1 MAKIIN
7 WYSDNEIEIYF
18 SAEPH
23 IDIQYI
29 KPDSTKKEKKE
40 ICSKPFILKNEIK
53 VKLTDL
59 INQELYEFTILKD
72 YCWDGATIP
81 KFFYRLVGAST
92 DNKFLIA
99 SMIHDVLCENHD
111 YINNDRYFSTIVFE
125 RLLFV
130 SGVGGFK
137 RWMMKHSVDNFQ
149 KIAGGW

>member
-1 MAKIIN
+1 MEQIV
-7 WYSDNEIEIYF
+7 WYSDDEIEIYF

-23 IDIQYI
+23 IDVQYV
-29 KPDSTKKEKKE
+29 KPDSTKDEKKE
-40 ICSKPFILKNEIK
+40 ICTKPFILKNEVQ
-53 VKLTDL
+53 VKLADL
-59 INQELYEFTILKD
+59 INQELYEFVIPEG

-81 KFFYRLVGAST
+81 KFFYRLVGANT

-99 SMIHDVLCENHD
+99 SMIHDVLCENHE
-111 YINNDRYFSTIVFE
+111 YVNNDRYFSTIIFE
-125 RLLFV
+125 RLLYV